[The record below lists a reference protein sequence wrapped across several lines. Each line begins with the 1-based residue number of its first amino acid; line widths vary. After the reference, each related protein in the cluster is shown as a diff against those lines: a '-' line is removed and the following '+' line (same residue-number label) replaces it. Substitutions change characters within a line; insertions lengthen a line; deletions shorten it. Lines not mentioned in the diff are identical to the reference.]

1 MTIFDDLVTALDETN
16 DIPVDN
22 EMNIVR
28 RLEALYARLEPKYT
42 REQINAALMFAN
54 VAVKLEK

>member
-16 DIPVDN
+16 DISVDN

-28 RLEALYARLEPKYT
+28 RLESLYSKLEPKYT
-42 REQINAALMFAN
+42 RRQINAALMFAN
-54 VAVKLEK
+54 VVIKLQK